1 MSESDK
7 PQLRQITREDI
18 EFLAALQ
25 DEMNTQP
32 HQCQADP
39 RFWVVLTHEYR
50 EAWACEYENGFFN
63 ATGNKPKSRCMFRG
77 VLIWTNC
84 RECGHCLWE
93 GWHLRGVSKGLVM
106 DEGGKD
112 E

>member
-1 MSESDK
+1 
-7 PQLRQITREDI
+7 
-18 EFLAALQ
+18 
-25 DEMNTQP
+25 
-32 HQCQADP
+32 
-39 RFWVVLTHEYR
+39 
-50 EAWACEYENGFFN
+50 
-63 ATGNKPKSRCMFRG
+63 MFRG

-106 DEGGKD
+106 DEGGED